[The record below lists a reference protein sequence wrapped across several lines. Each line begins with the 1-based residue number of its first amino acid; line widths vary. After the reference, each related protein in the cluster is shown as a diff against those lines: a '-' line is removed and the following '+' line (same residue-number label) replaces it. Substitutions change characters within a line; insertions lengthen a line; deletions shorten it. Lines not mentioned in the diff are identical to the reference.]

1 MRVLEMRI
9 LYDGP
14 FSKSPKSG
22 IAKYFQS
29 LSHELKK
36 KHSVFFSRRSFTEY
50 SNDINLPLPFHFRP
64 HRLSFLLER
73 MWFKILASK
82 PFQIIHPIEY
92 QLSPAGEYCH
102 KKNSKLVITVH
113 DLIHEKFGAPGKLYK
128 KENRRSFYAKANGF
142 IFVSNSTRKD
152 FGEFY
157 PELADRTP
165 SSVIWHGNNFENTNR
180 IEDKKKK
187 QVLFVGAREGYK
199 NFKGAVESFRIVAP
213 VLTDLRLVVAG
224 PPPNA
229 SELSIVEDL
238 HQRVDWVTYPD
249 ENKLCKIYSE
259 SVALM
264 YVSKYE
270 GFGMP
275 VVEAMSQGCIP
286 IAINHSS
293 LPEIMGEAGILLES
307 SNPQEIG
314 EAISR
319 CYKDINF
326 SKLKVRL
333 GKQRSKK
340 FMWKKSA
347 NEVLSFYE
355 EL

>member
-1 MRVLEMRI
+1 MRI

-14 FSKSPKSG
+14 FSKCPKSG
-22 IAKYFQS
+22 IAKYFQR

-142 IFVSNSTRKD
+142 IFVSNSTRND

-165 SSVIWHGNNFENTNR
+165 TAVIWHGNNFENINR
-180 IEDKKKK
+180 IDTKKKN
-187 QVLFVGAREGYK
+187 QVLFVGARDGYK
-199 NFKGAVESFRIVAP
+199 NFKGAVESFRLVASD
-213 VLTDLRLVVAG
+213 LIDLRLVVAG
-224 PPPNA
+224 PPSQP
-229 SELSIVEDL
+229 SELSLVEDL
-238 HQRVDWVTYPD
+238 HQRVDWITYPD
-249 ENKLCKIYSE
+249 ENELRKIYAE

-264 YVSKYE
+264 YVSRYE

-275 VVEAMSQGCIP
+275 IVEAMSQGCIP

-293 LPEIMGEAGILLES
+293 LPEIMGDAGILLS
-307 SNPQEIG
+307 SSDPHEIG
-314 EAISR
+314 QAISK
-319 CYKDINF
+319 CCTDNDF

-333 GKQRSKK
+333 GETRSKIFNWEK
-340 FMWKKSA
+340 CAKK
-347 NEVLSFYE
+347 VLSFYGE
-355 EL
+355 M